1 YLYIIYFTIFINVL
15 NAQTKPRTKCAGF
28 LILHHAAAIY
38 GTPGVTAQAAVLAL
52 LYSAMLFLFSAV
64 MLVL

>member
-1 YLYIIYFTIFINVL
+1 MEYSR
-15 NAQTKPRTKCAGF
+15 QKKPRTKCAGF
-28 LILHHAAAIY
+28 LILHHASAIY

-64 MLVL
+64 TLVL